1 LLHLVEHSKWTAGDK
16 PEEGGDEVKSSWPL
30 YPGLH
35 TYYNG
40 YHSGELSGDA
50 ERILKGN
57 LNTDCSLQLDYM
69 KLESLVIAGQQNRG
83 EYVLGPCTH
92 RPSHHPSWL
101 LLMLVTL
108 TARMGLIKEE
118 LVRRMKS

>member
-1 LLHLVEHSKWTAGDK
+1 MPPARGNSKRTAADK
-16 PEEGGDEVKSSWPL
+16 AEEGGDEVKSSWPL

-50 ERILKGN
+50 ERIFKSS

-69 KLESLVIAGQQNRG
+69 KLELLVIAGQPNRG

-92 RPSHHPSWL
+92 RPSHHPSWFL
-101 LLMLVTL
+101 LKLVTL
-108 TARMGLIKEE
+108 TARKRLVKEE
-118 LVRRMKS
+118 LVRGVKS